1 MPQDR
6 RTATYKIL
14 KANNP
19 LAENLL
25 KAKENAE
32 GYHCQIFFPIG
43 SDSVYGVLDKYH
55 YKKDPDLDKLFICTS
70 AMQESWQG
78 SSDGLQYDPF
88 LDEPPQIITTFD
100 KKLPPMS
107 KVILYY
113 NSGIRMFRVAYHRSY
128 DGDGPLFIRNVLQPL
143 S

>member
-14 KANNP
+14 KANTP

-25 KAKENAE
+25 KAKELSE
-32 GYHCQIFFPIG
+32 GYRCQIFYPIG
-43 SDSVYGVLDKYH
+43 TDSVYGVLDKFI
-55 YKKDPDLDKLFICTS
+55 YKKKPDLDKLFLCVS

-78 SSDGLQYDPF
+78 TDDGKQYDPF
-88 LDEPPQIITTFD
+88 LSDPPQIITTL
-100 KKLPPMS
+100 KNKIPAMS
-107 KVILYY
+107 KVLLYY
-113 NSGIRMFRVAYHRSY
+113 NSGIRLFRVAYHRSY
-128 DGDGPLFIRNVLQPL
+128 DGDGPYIIRNILQPL